1 MKDEINKLKIAN
13 KNTEEEKMKYKEERD
28 QALEDRDDA
37 LTR

>member
-13 KNTEEEKMKYKEERD
+13 KNAEEEKMNYKEERD